1 MWCAKSWYAFSSSH
15 DGNFDERAPVVRA
28 VDPPP
33 VFSAVLFVHP
43 ALDDDPEVA
52 AVHLGQPEVR
62 HELELGLEELAH
74 LRQGGGL
81 RIHVQ

>member
-1 MWCAKSWYAFSSSH
+1 MCQIVDAISSSQ
-15 DGNFDERAPVVRA
+15 DGNSDERAPVVKA
-28 VDPPP
+28 DVDLPP

-43 ALDDDPEVA
+43 ALEGDPEVA
-52 AVHLGQPEVR
+52 AVQLGQPEVR

-81 RIHVQ
+81 SIGGT